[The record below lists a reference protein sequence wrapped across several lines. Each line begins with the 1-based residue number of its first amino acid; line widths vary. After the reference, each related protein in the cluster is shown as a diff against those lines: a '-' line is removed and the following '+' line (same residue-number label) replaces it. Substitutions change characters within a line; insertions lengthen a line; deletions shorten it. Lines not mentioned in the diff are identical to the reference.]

1 MHIEFY
7 EFFVIL
13 GGISMPRKGDNI
25 YKRKDGRWEGRFV
38 KGRTNGRTIFGSVF
52 GKTRRETKAKL
63 AVAQYEWQEGLLE
76 AKRHR
81 TKLEGVSDAWLQESE
96 AFLKEST
103 IAKYRDYL
111 RCYIC
116 PRFGK
121 MDMANISDEMLSAF
135 CVSLLE
141 KGGAKCQG
149 LSTKTVSE
157 IFRVMKQ
164 LRKFAVSRKISVGY
178 QADCLAI
185 KQKTKPLRVCSPVE
199 REKLQAYLEASN
211 RRSHLGIL
219 LCLSTGIRLGELCA
233 LTWDDISLDEQK
245 LYVRRTL
252 QRIRDH
258 EGRCAKT
265 KIVITPPKSDCSIR
279 TIPLPRKLCS
289 ALAPTQR
296 PGAFFLTGDTKKFV
310 EPRTMQNHFKA
321 VLVATGIA
329 DANFHALRHTFAT
342 QCVEADF
349 DVKCLSELLGH
360 SDVSITLNRYVHPT
374 MELKRQNMEKLLS

>member
-1 MHIEFY
+1 MA
-7 EFFVIL
+7 
-13 GGISMPRKGDNI
+13 KAGDNI
-25 YKRKDGRWEGRFV
+25 YRRKDGRWEGRFV
-38 KGRTNGRTIFGSVF
+38 KGRRNGRTIFGSVF
-52 GKTRRETKAKL
+52 GKTRRETKFKL
-63 AVAQYEWQEGLLE
+63 AMAQYEWNEGLSE
-76 AKRHR
+76 AKRSR
-81 TKLEGVSDAWLQESE
+81 TKLGAVSDAWFKESE

-103 IAKYRDYL
+103 VAKYRDYL

-116 PRFGK
+116 PRFSNT
-121 MDMANISDEMLSAF
+121 DMADISDEMLSTF

-141 KGGAKCQG
+141 KGGASNQG

-164 LRKFAVSRKISVGY
+164 LRKFAVLRKITVGY
-178 QADCLAI
+178 AANGLGI
-185 KQKTKPLRVCSPVE
+185 KQKAKPLRVFSPSE
-199 REKLQAYLEASN
+199 REKLHAYLDESQN
-211 RRSHLGIL
+211 RRHLGIL

-233 LTWDDISLDEQK
+233 LTWDDISLEEKK

-252 QRIRDH
+252 QRIRRFAGD
-258 EGRCAKT
+258 GAKT
-265 KIVITPPKSDCSIR
+265 KIVVTPPKSDCSIR
-279 TIPLPRKLCS
+279 TIPLPDKLCS
-289 ALAPTQR
+289 ALAPTWQ
-296 PGAFFLTGDTKKFV
+296 PGAFFLTGDTEKFV

-321 VLVATGIA
+321 VLATIGIA